1 MNEGLIRDIFKAHA
15 PYWFDVKSASVSVY
29 LVNKVTVDFTCQKVV
44 LDQEKFLKEVLDNF
58 GMQHCVSV
66 PTARVA

>member
-1 MNEGLIRDIFKAHA
+1 M
-15 PYWFDVKSASVSVY
+15 SVY